1 MEYEDLQF
9 TANRYTVSL
18 MHITETDEM
27 GNI

>member
-1 MEYEDLQF
+1 MKYEDLQS

-18 MHITETDEM
+18 MHITETDAM